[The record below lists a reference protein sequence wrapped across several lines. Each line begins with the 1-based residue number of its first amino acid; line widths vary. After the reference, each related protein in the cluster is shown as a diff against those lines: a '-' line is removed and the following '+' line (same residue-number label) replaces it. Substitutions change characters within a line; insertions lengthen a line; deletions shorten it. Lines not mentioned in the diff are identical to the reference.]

1 METQKPLV
9 FCTTV
14 LIEKSPQAL
23 PLGAACIASAVKS
36 APETKD
42 SFNVKLC
49 SVSKEDSGYC
59 GAETLAALIKEQ
71 SFGQKIFC
79 VCFSVYVWNRAELEE
94 TARLLKE
101 YSPETLMIAGGP
113 EVTAHPLDFEN
124 FDYTVAGAGER
135 AVPSLISLLQKGSL
149 NKANLPQGVFSRN
162 SPPEETQVLRRALSP
177 ELDTLSSPYL
187 DGTLDASVYG
197 GALWELARGC
207 PFKCSYCYESKGE
220 NKVKYFPMERIEQEL
235 ELFNRQKISQVF
247 VLDPTY
253 NANKKRA
260 LELLTLI
267 RKKTKGIFFY
277 FEARAEFIDRELARA
292 FTKIPCALQFGLQ
305 SADAEVLKNV
315 HRSFDKKLFC
325 RNISY
330 LNETG
335 VIFGFDLIYGL
346 PGDTLRGF
354 RDSLDFAL
362 GLYPNNLETF
372 CLSVLPGTALF
383 EQAEQFGLVYEK
395 MPPYNLQ
402 NSPSFPAEDIRK
414 AASLSNACNIFYNDG
429 RAVTWFNSVCD
440 ILKIKPST
448 FLGQFA
454 EWLLSN
460 PFQKEKCASHTEV
473 EKVQLAF
480 LKNIFEKKQK
490 SAFFAAAESLVRF
503 YGALSRV
510 EYDGTPQIIKLNY
523 HPDDLADSAALDIK
537 FFTSAAKRFPC
548 RVRCFKKNG
557 CVDWQLLPKN

>member
-1 METQKPLV
+1 MLGENRDIVYEGLKKIAKNPRAA
-9 FCTTV
+9 F
-14 LIEKSPQAL
+14 SAL
-23 PLGAACIASAVKS
+23 LS
-36 APETKD
+36 
-42 SFNVKLC
+42 
-49 SVSKEDSGYC
+49 
-59 GAETLAALIKEQ
+59 GAESAKELRV
-71 SFGQKIFC
+71 SLEDVSG
-79 VCFSVYVWNRAELEE
+79 EL
-94 TARLLKE
+94 
-101 YSPETLMIAGGP
+101 
-113 EVTAHPLDFEN
+113 
-124 FDYTVAGAGER
+124 
-135 AVPSLISLLQKGSL
+135 
-149 NKANLPQGVFSRN
+149 
-162 SPPEETQVLRRALSP
+162 
-177 ELDTLSSPYL
+177 
-187 DGTLDASVYG
+187 
-197 GALWELARGC
+197 
-207 PFKCSYCYESKGE
+207 
-220 NKVKYFPMERIEQEL
+220 ERIEKEL
-235 ELFNRQKISQVF
+235 ELFNRQKISQIF

-395 MPPYNLQ
+395 MPPYNLKF
-402 NSPSFPAEDIRK
+402 SPSFPAEDISR

-440 ILKIKPST
+440 VLKIKPSV
-448 FLGQFA
+448 FLDKFA

-460 PFQKEKCASHTEV
+460 PFQKEKCSSHTEV
-473 EKVQLAF
+473 EKFQLAF

-490 SAFFAAAESLVRF
+490 QAFFAAAESLVRF

-510 EYDGTPQIIKLNY
+510 EYDGTPQVIKLNY

-537 FFTSAAKRFPC
+537 FFTSAAKRFSC